1 MEYLSPEF
9 WGFVAILMLLLLF
22 ALAFHLRQKME
33 AKKPSQNLGKD
44 TQKASSEPL
53 QKECKDSP
61 SAQPTASSTSQP
73 TAQSA
78 QPITQSTSQTKPE
91 TTPEKIDSHQTS
103 SSAKPVAVTLPHTSG
118 MRGSRP
124 AVPSAEVLAKFGIES
139 VGSGSSYTP
148 RYKSFAPKRTTHF
161 R

>member
-9 WGFVAILMLLLLF
+9 WGFIAILVLLLLF

-44 TQKASSEPL
+44 VQKASSEPL

-61 SAQPTASSTSQP
+61 SAQP
-73 TAQSA
+73 
-78 QPITQSTSQTKPE
+78 ITQSTSQTKPE
-91 TTPEKIDSHQTS
+91 TTPEKVDSHQAS
-103 SSAKPVAVTLPHTSG
+103 SSAKPVAITLPHTSG

-124 AVPSAEVLAKFGIES
+124 AIPSTEVLAKFGIES
-139 VGSGSSYTP
+139 VGSGSSHTP